1 MPGGHAIRYGD
12 DGWTHV
18 DLDGFGSALAHDLP
32 EATQR
37 VLAAAQGPTHIAC
50 LTTPARAS
58 AWRTLPSHYVLATE
72 DAILDPELQQRFAER
87 IAAPVTRVRAS
98 HLALMPPPP
107 PSRSRTPSRSPASST
122 AQRPHDPPAEES
134 TAACCDGSVADVSAV
149 MLEWN
154 DLFVMTGGA
163 AAALAGLIFVAVSLN
178 HEHVLQNPVL
188 PAIAAQTLGLLIGL
202 VLLSIVVLTPGQPDV
217 VVGVEVLLVGVG
229 LFAFVL
235 VASLRTRQ
243 HDLRRWWTA
252 SRILLGALATLPAI
266 TAGGLLTLGVA
277 GGRYALSVEAATAI
291 AVAVYYAWILLIEVR
306 R

>member
-107 PSRSRTPSRSPASST
+107 RAGRARHRDRRRAARRSVLMTHPRRSR
-122 AQRPHDPPAEES
+122 QPH
-134 TAACCDGSVADVSAV
+134 
-149 MLEWN
+149 
-154 DLFVMTGGA
+154 
-163 AAALAGLIFVAVSLN
+163 
-178 HEHVLQNPVL
+178 
-188 PAIAAQTLGLLIGL
+188 
-202 VLLSIVVLTPGQPDV
+202 
-217 VVGVEVLLVGVG
+217 
-229 LFAFVL
+229 
-235 VASLRTRQ
+235 
-243 HDLRRWWTA
+243 
-252 SRILLGALATLPAI
+252 
-266 TAGGLLTLGVA
+266 
-277 GGRYALSVEAATAI
+277 AATG
-291 AVAVYYAWILLIEVR
+291 AWQT
-306 R
+306 